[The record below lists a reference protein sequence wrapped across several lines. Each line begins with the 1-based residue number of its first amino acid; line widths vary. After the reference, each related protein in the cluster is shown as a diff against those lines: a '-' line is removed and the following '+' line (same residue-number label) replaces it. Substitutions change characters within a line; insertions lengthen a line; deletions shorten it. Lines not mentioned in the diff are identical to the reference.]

1 MELVW
6 NIRIPNIT
14 PEFIEAHTNDKRWK
28 CDWYGISMN
37 PYITQEFIETHLND
51 ERWKWDWYGISM
63 NPYITPKFIEA
74 HHSENWDWE
83 GISLNKFGWRD
94 PRDQI
99 LIKPARS

>member
-1 MELVW
+1 MNSNITTEFIEAHLHENRGW
-6 NIRIPNIT
+6 NWYEISSNPNIT

-28 CDWYGISMN
+28 C
-37 PYITQEFIETHLND
+37 
-51 ERWKWDWYGISM
+51 DWYGISM